1 MGFAFDGDADRCL
14 AVDEKGNIIDGDKLI
29 AILSRYMKEI
39 GTLKN
44 NTAVVTVMSNLGFHR
59 FMNENKI
66 ETVCTKVGD
75 RYVLEEMLN
84 NGYNIGGEQSGH
96 IIFLDHATTGDGQLT
111 AAQTLELLSKCNV
124 RCHSL

>member
-29 AILSRYMKEI
+29 AILSRYMKEM

-96 IIFLDHATTGDGQLT
+96 IIFLDYMPQATDSLQRCRPLNCCRN
-111 AAQTLELLSKCNV
+111 ANV

>member
-66 ETVCTKVGD
+66 ETVCTKVG
-75 RYVLEEMLN
+75 Y
-84 NGYNIGGEQSGH
+84 
-96 IIFLDHATTGDGQLT
+96 
-111 AAQTLELLSKCNV
+111 
-124 RCHSL
+124 